1 MSSPSESN
9 AELFSRDYVEDKT
22 AYLAQSPQHF
32 KQMAQSAGF
41 GKIFEIG
48 DVFRADPSFTSRHA
62 TEFTSVDAEI
72 SWIDSHEDVAR
83 MQEELLQFAIQAVK
97 DKHGAEIEELFG
109 IEVVV
114 PSVPFPRIP
123 LAAASEA
130 RSEEHK
136 AE

>member
-1 MSSPSESN
+1 
-9 AELFSRDYVEDKT
+9 
-22 AYLAQSPQHF
+22 
-32 KQMAQSAGF
+32 MAQSAVC
-41 GKIFEIG
+41 GKIFES
-48 DVFRADPSFTSRHA
+48 VYVCSADPSFTSRHA

-123 LAAASEA
+123 LAEA
-130 RSEEHK
+130 REAVRQRGYEIPR
-136 AE
+136 ADGDLDPEGERQVAA